1 MVVVKKYREEGRKG
15 ERVAFE
21 QQRKYNSPRRT
32 NLPTILVLVTTIS
45 HATTSS
51 LVFSS
56 TQPVLLSLPLSH
68 SLSLYLHTLRG
79 RGTRTPIFL
88 QAFIIHSSLNVLP
101 PFLFLLPSPLFFV
114 LFCLAFFPLHS
125 YPLIHPTPVS
135 AFVRPPS
142 RAHFLRY
149 VIHVLLTA
157 SLVSCPLSVL
167 PYATVSS
174 IILPPS
180 HFSRQRSGVTL
191 SRIDGNLYRWL
202 LTEYHGFPRCWTIF
216 TTDFRSLEGKL
227 DGEDRMKRKKDVRN
241 GEEREEII

>member
-1 MVVVKKYREEGRKG
+1 MPRPPPSSFRRLSRYFSLFPSLTPSLSTCIPYAGGEQGHRYFYRHSSFTPRSTFFLPFSFSYPPHYSSSYS
-15 ERVAFE
+15 V
-21 QQRKYNSPRRT
+21 SPSFHFTRT
-32 NLPTILVLVTTIS
+32 LL
-45 HATTSS
+45 
-51 LVFSS
+51 S
-56 TQPVLLSLPLSH
+56 TQP
-68 SLSLYLHTLRG
+68 
-79 RGTRTPIFL
+79 
-88 QAFIIHSSLNVLP
+88 
-101 PFLFLLPSPLFFV
+101 LFLHL
-114 LFCLAFFPLHS
+114 
-125 YPLIHPTPVS
+125 S
-135 AFVRPPS
+135 APPS

-216 TTDFRSLEGKL
+216 ATDFRSLEGKL